1 MRRKIELYIDGALA
15 DLNDQALVLFNY
27 ALTDLQKPTAV
38 KNSYSKQITL
48 PGTPANDAIF
58 SHAYRLD
65 KMVGTSGFDPLT
77 RTPFAIYDEKGDIVE
92 SGYLK
97 LDKVSRKKGDHTYAV
112 TLYGGL
118 GSFFYALSYR
128 SDGEKKTL
136 ADLKYLGSGYDFDD
150 ELDFTMT
157 AANVEANWVRLADGT
172 VEPISFVPAYEG
184 KPDGDFDANKAVATM
199 ASVGL
204 TGQTEG
210 GVSYTGQN
218 GGTIINLAGDIDE
231 WTAKDLRCYLQRPAL
246 KVAALLEALSNS
258 TYNGGYTLDHSGV
271 DALVQDLWIT
281 LPSLTSLQGVT
292 QETDTYNFASA
303 TATGNQLWNKTAP
316 SGAVISALSECEI
329 TAGVLFVAQFTETIY
344 NAIPIYSMQGQYDP
358 EYDGN
363 QYYYDHRAVW
373 FLQFVAYSADG
384 AIVGGSKVFVQ
395 ATPSCNRNYNETPA
409 QAAALC
415 NYTPLYGTEYEAAT
429 IFSPSGWSSQSMTS
443 QYTSATFK
451 CRGAARVEAVL
462 RCFLLIDRYMDGD
475 TAVYR
480 YTHEGGAK
488 YPVLV
493 KSTQVNPI
501 SFNHDYV
508 TASSMYI
515 AVSSCSVKVTT
526 SSQVRSGSLLKKVD
540 FLSTQYTPAEYLVSL
555 AKTFGWLFIADQ
567 KAKKITIISRDD
579 FYNYGEDS
587 VDLSERIDRG
597 QEILVK
603 PAYAGSKWYDLR
615 FQDGGGAF
623 YDNYKDRYGVQYG
636 IQRVN
641 TGYDFDSSPENI
653 MDGNVFRE
661 AVAALDYGQ
670 YWNIITEGSV
680 YRPSIF
686 LESGHTYT
694 LWAADGSTKDFS
706 VSRPSSSA
714 SVAYFNNDHPGY
726 DMEGGD
732 KLELRDADGKAV
744 AGENI
749 LVWYRGQKSYQKVKV
764 SDDSTL
770 MLLLNEGRPCWD
782 LNPGAGTT
790 PVPIFSR
797 FKLNAGGTQISYTLE
812 FGDVRELAIP
822 DLTLDTD
829 SSLYATKWKKYLGDL
844 LSEDTKVLTCKVH
857 LDGLEV
863 GPELLRRFFWY
874 EGSYWVL
881 NKINNYS
888 LTTYDPAECEFVQVQ
903 DTDNYTDGQL
913 W

>member
-65 KMVGTSGFDPLT
+65 KMVGVSGFDPLT

-136 ADLKYLGSGYDFDD
+136 ADLKYLGPGIAFDD

-157 AANVEANWVRLADGT
+157 AANVESNWVLLADGT
-172 VEPISFVPAYEG
+172 IGPITFVPAYEG
-184 KPDGDFDANKAVATM
+184 KPDGDFDAGKAVATM

-204 TGQTEG
+204 TSQTES
-210 GVSYTGQN
+210 GVTYGGQN
-218 GGTIINLAGDIDE
+218 GGTIINLAAEIDE
-231 WTAKDLRCYLQRPAL
+231 WAAKDLRCYLQRPAL

-258 TYNGGYTLDHSGV
+258 TYNGGYTLDHSGI
-271 DALVQDLWIT
+271 DALVADLWIT

-292 QETDTYNFASA
+292 QETETYTYTSKSAS
-303 TATGNQLWNKTAP
+303 GNQLWSKGAP
-316 SGAVISALSECEI
+316 SGAVIAALSECKV
-329 TAGVLFVAQFTETIY
+329 TAGVQFVANFAETILNGVPVY
-344 NAIPIYSMQGQYDP
+344 YFQGNLDP
-358 EYDGN
+358 EYDGS
-363 QYYYDHRAVW
+363 QYYHDNRAAW

-384 AIVGGSKVFVQ
+384 AVVGGSKVFVYKMD
-395 ATPSCNRNYNETPA
+395 SENVNYNETLEGLA
-409 QAAALC
+409 SLC
-415 NYTPLYGTEYEAAT
+415 NYTPLYNAGYEAAQL
-429 IFSPSGWSSQSMTS
+429 FASGWAAKSLTS
-443 QYTSATFK
+443 VYKEATFT
-451 CRGAARVEAVL
+451 CRGAAKVVAVL
-462 RCFLLIDRYMDGD
+462 RCFLLDDRYMAGD
-475 TAVYR
+475 SSVYR
-480 YTHEGGAK
+480 VSTQGGGK

-493 KSTQVNPI
+493 KSTQTGAYTYSHSYATAHSI
-501 SFNHDYV
+501 S
-508 TASSMYI
+508 I

-526 SSQVRSGSLLKKVD
+526 SSQVRSGTLLKKTD
-540 FLSTQYTPAEYLVSL
+540 LLTTQYTPAEYLVSL
-555 AKTFGWLFIADQ
+555 AKAFGWLFLADQ
-567 KAKKITIISRDD
+567 KSKKITILSRDD
-579 FYNYGEDS
+579 FYNYGGDS
-587 VDLSERIDRG
+587 VDLTERIDRS
-597 QEILVK
+597 QEILVT

-615 FQDGGGAF
+615 YQEGGGAF

-641 TGYDFDSSPENI
+641 TGYDFDSQPENI
-653 MDGNVFRE
+653 MDGIIFRE

-670 YWNIITEGSV
+670 FWNIITEGTQYKPSV
-680 YRPSIF
+680 F

-694 LWAADGSTKDFS
+694 LFASDGSTKDFS
-706 VSRPSSSA
+706 VSRPSSAA
-714 SVAYFNNDHPGY
+714 SVAYFNASHPGY
-726 DMEGGD
+726 DIEGAD

-749 LVWYRGQKSYQKVKV
+749 LVWYRGQKGYQKVKV

-770 MLLLNEGRPCWD
+770 MVLLNEGRPCWD
-782 LNPGAGTT
+782 LNPGVGTT
-790 PVPIFSR
+790 YVPIFSR
-797 FKLNAGGTQISYTLE
+797 FKVAGTQITRSLE

-822 DLTLDTD
+822 DLTLGTDT
-829 SSLYATKWKKYLGDL
+829 SLYAAKWKKYLGDL